1 LDRGVLATQVHPLLG
16 ADAHRRRLTNP
27 TPFGE
32 VPCQQADS
40 GDHDMAER
48 LRVGLLFGG
57 RSAEHDVS
65 VLSAGN
71 VFRALDP
78 ARYDTV
84 PIGITRSGA
93 WLLCPIE
100 GGVFPVAVP
109 ESGPRVALI
118 PGGAGRLAI
127 LPQRDA
133 AAPDLSRVVD
143 VVFPV
148 LHGPFGEDGTVQGA
162 AEIAGVA
169 YVGSGVLGS
178 AAAMDKDVAKR
189 LMRDGGL
196 PIARFLSFAR
206 EDAPDFDA
214 VVAQLGCP
222 VFVKP
227 ARLGSSV
234 GISKAGTGQEFT
246 EAIAEAFRHDRKIL
260 VEEYVRG
267 REIECGVLEGEDG
280 SLTASLP
287 GEIVP
292 SNRHGFY
299 TYEAKYLDEEGAAIK
314 VPADL
319 APEVSDKVRKLSIE
333 AFRAL
338 GCEGLARIDFFLR
351 EDGKLIVNEVNTLPG
366 FTNISMYP
374 KVMEALGISYSEL
387 VDRLIR
393 HALARAG
400 FVPDAAKA
408 GA

>member
-1 LDRGVLATQVHPLLG
+1 
-16 ADAHRRRLTNP
+16 
-27 TPFGE
+27 
-32 VPCQQADS
+32 
-40 GDHDMAER
+40 MER
-48 LRVGLLFGG
+48 SRAQRKL
-57 RSAEHDVS
+57 
-65 VLSAGN
+65 
-71 VFRALDP
+71 RALP
-78 ARYDTV
+78 
-84 PIGITRSGA
+84 
-93 WLLCPIE
+93 
-100 GGVFPVAVP
+100 
-109 ESGPRVALI
+109 
-118 PGGAGRLAI
+118 
-127 LPQRDA
+127 
-133 AAPDLSRVVD
+133 
-143 VVFPV
+143 
-148 LHGPFGEDGTVQGA
+148 
-162 AEIAGVA
+162 

-189 LMRDGGL
+189 LMRDSGL
-196 PIARFLSFAR
+196 PIARFLSFAQG
-206 EDAPDFDA
+206 DAPDPSTRSSPNLA
-214 VVAQLGCP
+214 VRCSSSRRAW
-222 VFVKP
+222 
-227 ARLGSSV
+227 ARRSAS
-234 GISKAGTGQEFT
+234 ARRRTREEFA

-280 SLTASLP
+280 SLIASPP

-351 EDGKLIVNEVNTLPG
+351 EDGRLMINEVNTLPG

-374 KVMEALGISYSEL
+374 KVMEALGISYAEL

-400 FVPDAAKA
+400 LSTEKTETRMRA
-408 GA
+408 

>member
-1 LDRGVLATQVHPLLG
+1 
-16 ADAHRRRLTNP
+16 
-27 TPFGE
+27 
-32 VPCQQADS
+32 
-40 GDHDMAER
+40 MAER
-48 LRVGLLFGG
+48 LRVALLFGG

-65 VLSAGN
+65 VMSARN

-78 ARYDTV
+78 ARYETV
-84 PIGITRSGA
+84 PIGITRSGD
-93 WLLCPIE
+93 WLLSSLE
-100 GGVFPVAVP
+100 GGAFPLAVP
-109 ESGPRVALI
+109 ESGPRVALV
-118 PGGAGRLAI
+118 PGGAGRLAV
-127 LPQRDA
+127 LSETDGG
-133 AAPDLSRVVD
+133 APDLSRAVD

-148 LHGPFGEDGTVQGA
+148 LHGPFGEDGTIQGA
-162 AEIAGVA
+162 AEIAGVP

-196 PIARFLSFAR
+196 PIARFLSFAQGN
-206 EDAPDFDA
+206 APAFDA
-214 VVAQLGCP
+214 VVAELGCP

-234 GISKAGTGQEFT
+234 GISKAATREEFAQ
-246 EAIAEAFRHDRKIL
+246 AIGEAFRHDRKIL

-319 APEVSDKVRKLSIE
+319 SPEVSDKVRKLAIE
-333 AFRAL
+333 AFRSL
-338 GCEGLARIDFFLR
+338 GCEGLARVDFFLH
-351 EDGKLIVNEVNTLPG
+351 EDGKLMVNEVNTLPG

-374 KVMEALGISYSEL
+374 KVFKAMGVSYSEL

-400 FVPDAAKA
+400 SGPDKAAKA
-408 GA
+408 